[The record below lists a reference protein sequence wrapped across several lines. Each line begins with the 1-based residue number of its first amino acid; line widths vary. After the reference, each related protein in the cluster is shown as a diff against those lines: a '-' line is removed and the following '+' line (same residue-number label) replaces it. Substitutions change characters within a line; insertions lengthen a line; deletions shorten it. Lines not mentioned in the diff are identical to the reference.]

1 MTGHQDSCEEVVS
14 FSTVLSSTI
23 WMVNLEGKLVYF
35 GGTGNENT
43 HLNALL
49 QYKKCLNL
57 GPSL

>member
-43 HLNALL
+43 HFNAL
-49 QYKKCLNL
+49 YKKCLNL